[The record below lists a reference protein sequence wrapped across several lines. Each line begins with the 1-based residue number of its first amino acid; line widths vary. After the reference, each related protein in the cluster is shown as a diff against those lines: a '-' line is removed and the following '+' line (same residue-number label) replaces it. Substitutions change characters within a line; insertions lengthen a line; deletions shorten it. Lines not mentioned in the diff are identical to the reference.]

1 MAFKK
6 IAGVRKYYKYKDCTP
21 GQRLVDDGEYT
32 GSEEG
37 KFGIQ
42 HLFTQRNGE
51 VVCLNSAG
59 HLNYLLKEH
68 VKVGQRVHIDYADRK
83 VLAKGTFAGKE
94 AHTFDLSVDDAPVA
108 QTAESAAAAVP
119 SADGDISL

>member
-21 GQRLVDDGEYT
+21 GQRLVEDGEYT

-42 HLFTQRNGE
+42 HIFNQRNGE

-68 VKVGQRVHIDYADRK
+68 VKTGMRVNVIYADRK
-83 VLAKGTFAGKE
+83 TLAKGPFAGKE
-94 AHTFDLSVDDAPVA
+94 AHTFDIEVDDASVVTEPVSEA
-108 QTAESAAAAVP
+108 ALTAGG
-119 SADGDISL
+119 DDISL